1 MARKTSKCATAK
13 VFQTG
18 RSQAVRIP
26 KEYRF
31 ECDEVFIERE
41 GARIIL
47 TPRPRSRRDYF
58 GKMRIASRR
67 IFLNGSRISRLSSAR
82 SSDAAPDA
90 RTQYLHYTIKRHPP
104 ESACALPACVPWTLR
119 YRASWPLSSGPG

>member
-1 MARKTSKCATAK
+1 MYQCHMANRSSRRATAK

-47 TPRPRSRRDYF
+47 TPRPRSWRDYF
-58 GKMRIASRR
+58 
-67 IFLNGSRISRLSSAR
+67 
-82 SSDAAPDA
+82 DAAH
-90 RTQYLHYTIKRHPP
+90 RFTQDYPEAIQDEPP
-104 ESACALPACVPWTLR
+104 QQREKL
-119 YRASWPLSSGPG
+119 